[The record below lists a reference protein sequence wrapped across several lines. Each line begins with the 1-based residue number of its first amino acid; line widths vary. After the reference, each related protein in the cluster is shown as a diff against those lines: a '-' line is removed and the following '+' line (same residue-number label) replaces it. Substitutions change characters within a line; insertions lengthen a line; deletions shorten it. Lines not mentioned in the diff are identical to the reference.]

1 MRENLLLV
9 LFLTFL
15 GNFVLAQNKGRVE
28 IAAKPTAASMK
39 AGAFIDVNAPGYP
52 ESNYPINQLISDV
65 LISGGTTCVSSNVSN
80 VTVSPNLPA
89 TDPNRSWGYFNKSST
104 DFPFTK
110 GIILSTGYANK
121 AGNTFEP
128 NLSDNL
134 GTAGDPDL
142 SAAIGTN
149 NLHNATSIEFDFVAA
164 STEITFRYLFASKEY
179 QSNYPCTYTDGFAL
193 LLKKVSDPT
202 YTNLAVLP
210 GGAGPVS
217 VTNIHPQ
224 YPNCGPQNE
233 VYYAGNNTAQIETN
247 FNGRTIPLTAKAT
260 VVPGETYHFKI
271 VLADFNDTAYDS
283 AVFLEAGSFD
293 IGVGMMDPA
302 GVQLPDSVTMCD
314 NTPQTFTAS
323 IQGSNITYQWY
334 QGTNAIPG
342 ATNASY
348 TATQPGVYTVK
359 VFIQGNNC
367 PGEATITVVAGTS
380 PVVQNASLSEC
391 SNSATATFNLTSAQ
405 ASISTTPGAVFSYY
419 TTLADANAGNTNTI
433 ANPAA
438 YLSGNAIIYARVSSG
453 ACFKVAQLQLTVIQ
467 TVTPVITPS
476 STTICYGGSV
486 TLTSNQTTGN
496 VWSTGATTQSITV
509 TSPGTYTLSNNNGC
523 TSTSTSVTINA
534 ESNPDV
540 QITGNLILC
549 ESSATTLTAT
559 STGTGNTFSWSN
571 GVNGSTNTVTAGGVY
586 TVTVT
591 TPSGCQ
597 YQKSVTVDQGVV
609 PVVQNANLSECSSSA
624 TANFDLTSAQ
634 ALISTTPGTVFSY
647 YTTLA
652 DANAGNTNTIANPA
666 AYLSGNTT
674 IYVRVSS
681 ATCFKVAQL
690 QLTVTQ
696 TVTPAI
702 TSSSTTICYG
712 GSVTLTS
719 NQTTG
724 NIWSTGATTQS
735 ITVNSPGTYTLSNS
749 NGSCT
754 STPVSVTINAES
766 NPDVQITGNLVL
778 CESSTTTLTATSTGT
793 GNTFSWSNGVNGST
807 NTVTAGGV
815 YTVTVTTPSG
825 CQYQKSVTVDQG
837 VVPVVQNA
845 TLSECSS
852 SATANFDLTSAPTLI
867 STTPGTVFS
876 YYTTLADANAGNT
889 NTIAN
894 PAAYLSGNATIYVRV
909 SSATCFKVAQLQ
921 LTITQTVTPAIT
933 PSSTTICYG
942 GSVTLTSNQ
951 TTGNVWST
959 GATTQSIT
967 VTSPG
972 TYTLSN
978 SNGSCTSTPVSV
990 TINAESNPDVQI
1002 TGNLVLC
1009 DPSTTTLTAT
1019 STGTGNTF
1027 SWSNGVSGSTNTVTA
1042 GGVYTVTVTTP
1053 SGCQY
1058 QKSVTVTQGVVP
1070 VAQNAT
1076 LSECSSSATANFD
1089 LTSAQ
1094 TLISTTPGT
1103 VFSYYTTLADAN
1115 AGNTNTIANPAAYLS
1130 GNATIYVRIASATC
1144 SKVVELQ
1151 LIINTNP
1158 TLVISTSAPAICNN
1172 GSVTLTS
1179 NFATG
1184 NTWSTGATTQSI
1196 TITAPGT
1203 YTLTNTSGNCAIAPA
1218 SITIVADVDP
1228 NVQITGNLAFCEG
1241 SSTVLTATA
1250 SGTGNTF
1257 SWSNGVNGTTNT
1269 VVAGGIYTVTVTT
1282 PAGCQYQKT
1291 VTVTMDPAI
1300 IVNIATP
1307 SQITCTVAQ
1316 ITLDATTSVYQ
1327 PGATFLWTATNGG
1340 NIVSGANTLTP
1351 IVNNGG
1357 TYTLTITSANP
1368 SGCVKQATVTVINNT
1383 TPPIIS
1389 ITAPALTIC
1398 KGQSVTL
1405 TASGAITYT
1414 WTGLSGNGNTQTV
1427 SPTSTTTYTVTGVGI
1442 NGCASQTAATITINV
1457 VPEITSALNNIEI
1470 CKGDTGILDA
1480 GSGLNYTYS
1489 WNTGAT
1495 TQKIN
1500 VTATGTYTVTINN
1513 GTCSK
1518 SFTAAVSYIL
1528 TPEITGIVYNNNTL
1542 TINAKN
1548 NGSISLEY
1556 SIDGGVTWQTSNV
1569 FTNVLKK
1576 TLYSIR
1582 VRNKETSCDTNVE
1595 YYTFFMA
1602 NVITPNNDGINDVIN
1617 FSEISKYGNFEG
1629 SIFDKYGKAV
1639 FKPTSKT
1646 PIWDGKYIGNPLP
1659 TDTYWYKLFWQDKIS
1674 KKNVELSGWI
1684 LLKNRE

>member
-1 MRENLLLV
+1 MRENLLLA
-9 LFLTFL
+9 LFLAFL

-28 IAAKPTAASMK
+28 IAAKPKAASLR

-65 LISGGTTCVSSNVSN
+65 LISGGTTCISSNVSN

-104 DFPFTK
+104 NFPFTK
-110 GIILSTGYANK
+110 GIVLSTGYANK
-121 AGNTFEP
+121 AGNTFQP
-128 NLSDNL
+128 NLSDDL
-134 GTAGDPDL
+134 GTGGDADL

-149 NLHNATSIEFDFVAA
+149 NLTNATSIEFDFVAA

-179 QSNYPCTYTDGFAL
+179 QGNYPCSYTDGFAL

-202 YTNLAVLP
+202 YTNLAILP

-233 VYYAGNNTAQIETN
+233 VYYGGTNTAQIETN

-260 VVPGETYHFKI
+260 VIPGETYHFKI
-271 VLADFNDTAYDS
+271 VLADYNDTAYDS

-293 IGVGMMDPA
+293 IGVKMMDPA
-302 GVQLPDSVTMCD
+302 NVQLPGTVNMCD

-323 IQGSNITYQWY
+323 VQGSNITYQWY
-334 QGTNAIPG
+334 QGANAIPG

-367 PGEATITVVAGTS
+367 PGEATITVIGGTS

-391 SNSATATFNLTSAQ
+391 SSSTTANFDLTSAQ
-405 ASISTTPGAVFSYY
+405 TLISTTPGTVFSYY

-438 YLSGNAIIYARVSSG
+438 YLSGNATIYVRVSSG
-453 ACFKVAQLQLTVIQ
+453 ACFKVAQLQLTVTQ
-467 TVTPVITPS
+467 TVNPVITPS
-476 STTICYGGSV
+476 SATICYGGSV

-496 VWSTGATTQSITV
+496 IWSTGATTQSITV
-509 TSPGTYTLSNNNGC
+509 TSPGTYTLSNSNGSC

-597 YQKSVTVDQGVV
+597 YQKSVTVTQGVV
-609 PVVQNANLSECSSSA
+609 PVVQNATLSECSSSA

-634 ALISTTPGTVFSY
+634 TLISTTPGTVFSY

-666 AYLSGNTT
+666 AYLSGNAT

-681 ATCFKVAQL
+681 GACFKVAQL

-696 TVTPAI
+696 TVNPVITP
-702 TSSSTTICYG
+702 SSATICYG

-735 ITVNSPGTYTLSNS
+735 ITVTSPGTYTLSNS

-754 STPVSVTINAES
+754 STSTSVTINAES
-766 NPDVQITGNLVL
+766 NPDVQITGNLIL
-778 CESSTTTLTATSTGT
+778 CESSATTLTATSTGT

-825 CQYQKSVTVDQG
+825 CQYQKSVTVTQG
-837 VVPVVQNA
+837 VVPVV
-845 TLSECSS
+845 
-852 SATANFDLTSAPTLI
+852 
-867 STTPGTVFS
+867 
-876 YYTTLADANAGNT
+876 
-889 NTIAN
+889 
-894 PAAYLSGNATIYVRV
+894 
-909 SSATCFKVAQLQ
+909 
-921 LTITQTVTPAIT
+921 
-933 PSSTTICYG
+933 
-942 GSVTLTSNQ
+942 
-951 TTGNVWST
+951 
-959 GATTQSIT
+959 
-967 VTSPG
+967 
-972 TYTLSN
+972 
-978 SNGSCTSTPVSV
+978 
-990 TINAESNPDVQI
+990 
-1002 TGNLVLC
+1002 
-1009 DPSTTTLTAT
+1009 
-1019 STGTGNTF
+1019 
-1027 SWSNGVSGSTNTVTA
+1027 
-1042 GGVYTVTVTTP
+1042 
-1053 SGCQY
+1053 
-1058 QKSVTVTQGVVP
+1058 
-1070 VAQNAT
+1070 QNAT

-1151 LIINTNP
+1151 LIININP
-1158 TLVISTSAPAICNN
+1158 TLVISTSAPAICSN

-1179 NFATG
+1179 NFTTG

-1196 TITAPGT
+1196 TITAPGI

-1218 SITIVADVDP
+1218 SITVVADVDP
-1228 NVQITGNLAFCEG
+1228 NVQITGSLAFCEG
-1241 SSTVLTATA
+1241 SSTILTATA

-1269 VVAGGIYTVTVTT
+1269 VTAGGIYTVTVTT
-1282 PAGCQYQKT
+1282 PAGCQYQKS

-1340 NIVSGANTLTP
+1340 NIISGANTLTP

-1368 SGCVKQATVTVINNT
+1368 LGCVKQATVTVINNT

-1427 SPTSTTTYTVTGVGI
+1427 SPTSTTTYTVTGVGT
-1442 NGCASQTAATITINV
+1442 NGCGSQTAATITINV
-1457 VPEITSALNNIEI
+1457 IPEITSSLNNIEI
-1470 CKGDTGILDA
+1470 CKGDMGILDA
-1480 GSGLNYTYS
+1480 GSGLNYTYN

-1518 SFTAAVSYIL
+1518 SFTATVSYIL

-1569 FTNVLKK
+1569 FTNVLKN

-1602 NVITPNNDGINDVIN
+1602 NVITPNSDGINDVID

-1646 PIWDGKYIGNPLP
+1646 PIWNGKYIGNPLP